1 MASKRTGTSGTLI
14 LTLSIV
20 RVNKAT
26 RTYVVR
32 CLAQIKNTSGSTFT
46 GGTSWS
52 VETWGRSG
60 VFQINGAQTVTLMNE
75 TTSIQ
80 LNSNGDAR
88 TVPQTLTMGAT
99 GTSGLGGPTA
109 LTTRITL
116 PRITQKP
123 AAPTRPVPTRVSDTR
138 HTITW
143 SRRSTSIAPYGTQQI
158 QRGVF
163 SGGSWG
169 SYRTIAT
176 LGKNYYGPG
185 SNSYT
190 DRTTRDNR
198 VYRYRI
204 RVINRA
210 GEAISSTSINSYTT
224 PAAPSSLTATKM
236 SGGDIR
242 LRVSPEITY
251 NNYETELRYS
261 TNGGSSWT
269 PLATLNNGIYTYTW
283 ENPPSVPSVIFD
295 ARTVIDSKG
304 SVGDGLT
311 SARKVSNAVI
321 LTTPPAAPTSL
332 SPNGSVYD
340 AGNDREF
347 SWSYNTLDS
356 SEQSAYEMR
365 YRTTG
370 IWTVGEWVTTGKVES
385 EETKLV
391 IPGGTLE
398 NGNSYQWEVRTWG
411 AHADPGPFSA
421 SAVVTASE
429 TPSVFIT
436 FPEDVLDTSRLT
448 ATWEYFDPEGTSQ
461 SQWQARLYQESVPLE
476 ERAGSGSTAS
486 VAFTATL
493 EDSLEYQVQV
503 RVRDGSGLWS
513 EWDQKTFTTDFPL
526 PPTPEISVEW
536 QVDTGFAMVTIT
548 NPEGEPQV
556 INNIIE
562 RSLNQGETWETVG
575 EAPLDGQGFDTTV
588 PLIGEVWYRVQA
600 WTELPSV
607 ALSNIVVFQPG
618 YIQEEDGSLVRGPVW
633 GYWSVG
639 DLSLPLKMGYQNPP
653 KIDMTTEPY
662 QKTLHYFAGRTS
674 PLETIGEAIA
684 REGSAKFMVSSIQDM
699 EACRSMALLPAPHL
713 FRLPDGTTVF
723 ASIGPVKDTRR
734 DVGFYEISFNLTEV
748 SQ

>member
-52 VETWGRSG
+52 VKTWGRSG

-88 TVPQTLTMGAT
+88 PVPQTLTMGAT

-116 PRITQKP
+116 PRIIQSP
-123 AAPTRPVPTRVSDTR
+123 GSPTTPGVTRVSDSRT
-138 HTITW
+138 TVKW
-143 SRRSTSIAPYGTQQI
+143 SRRATSSAPYTSQQI
-158 QRGVF
+158 QRRTF
-163 SGGSWG
+163 GSRGWG
-169 SYRTIAT
+169 SFKTIAT
-176 LGKNYYGPG
+176 IGTDYT
-185 SNSYT
+185 NSGNHSYSDKT
-190 DRTTRDNR
+190 NK
-198 VYRYRI
+198 VNSAYQYRI
-204 RVINRA
+204 RAVNPA
-210 GEAISSTSINSYTT
+210 GEAVSGISVVVYTT
-224 PAAPSSLTATKM
+224 PAAPSAFTATKL
-236 SGGDIR
+236 SSGDIR
-242 LRVSPEITY
+242 LRVTPSVAVNNQRTEI
-251 NNYETELRYS
+251 RYS
-261 TNGGSSWT
+261 TNGGTSWT
-269 PLATLNNGIYTYTW
+269 ALTTLANDVTTYTW
-283 ENPPSVPSVIFD
+283 ENPPSVPTVVFD
-295 ARTVIDSKG
+295 ARSVINSSG
-304 SVGDGLT
+304 SVGNGLA

-347 SWSYNTLDS
+347 SWSYNTIDS

-365 YRTTG
+365 YRTTD

-398 NGNSYQWEVRTWG
+398 NGNAYQWEVRTWG

-448 ATWEYFDPEGTSQ
+448 ATWEYFDPEGTAQ
-461 SQWQARLYQESVPLE
+461 SQWQARLYQDDNLLE
-476 ERAGSGSTAS
+476 ARSGSGTADS
-486 VAFTATL
+486 VAFNRTL
-493 EDSLEYQVQV
+493 QDALEYQVQV

-513 EWDQKTFTTDFPL
+513 DWDQKTFTTDFPL
-526 PPTPEISVEW
+526 PPTPELTVEW
-536 QVDTGFAMVTIT
+536 QIDTGFALINII
-548 NPEGEPQV
+548 NPEGVPEV
-556 INNIIE
+556 VSNIIQ
-562 RSLNQGETWETVG
+562 RSTDGGDSWDVVG
-575 EAPLDGQGFDTTV
+575 EAPLNGQGFDITV
-588 PLIGEVWYRVQA
+588 PLRGEVWYRVEA
-600 WTELPSV
+600 WSELPSV
-607 ALSNIVVFQPG
+607 AISEVVIFHPG
-618 YIQEEDGSLVRGPVW
+618 YIETDEGLVRAPVQ

-639 DLSLPLKMGYQNPP
+639 DISLPMKMGYKNPP
-653 KIDMTTEPY
+653 SIDMSTSIH
-662 QKTLHYFAGRTS
+662 QKTLHYFAGRPS
-674 PLETIGEAIA
+674 AVETVGEAIE
-684 REGSAKFMVSSIQDM
+684 REGSAKFVVGTVEDM

-713 FRLPDGTTVF
+713 FRLPDGTHIF
-723 ASIGPVKDTRR
+723 SSIGPVKDSRL
-734 DVGFYEISFNLTEV
+734 DEGFYEISFKLTEV